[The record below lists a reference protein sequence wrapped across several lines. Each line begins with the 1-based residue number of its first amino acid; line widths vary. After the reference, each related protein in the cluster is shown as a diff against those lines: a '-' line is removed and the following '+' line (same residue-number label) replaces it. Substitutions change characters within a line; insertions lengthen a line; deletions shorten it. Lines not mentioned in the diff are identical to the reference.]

1 MFDPEQERAIRYLR
15 KQARILRTAS
25 FRGMKLEL
33 TAPAGASASPSWVF
47 ILDDGRALAW
57 FGENRLYV
65 VHPSFTDLCEM
76 HGLRK
81 ALVHAA

>member
-1 MFDPEQERAIRYLR
+1 MFDPEQERAIRCLR

-33 TAPAGASASPSWVF
+33 TAKAGAFSSPSWVF

-57 FGENRLYV
+57 FGENRPYIL
-65 VHPSFTDLCEM
+65 HPSFTDLCEM
-76 HGLRK
+76 HRLRG